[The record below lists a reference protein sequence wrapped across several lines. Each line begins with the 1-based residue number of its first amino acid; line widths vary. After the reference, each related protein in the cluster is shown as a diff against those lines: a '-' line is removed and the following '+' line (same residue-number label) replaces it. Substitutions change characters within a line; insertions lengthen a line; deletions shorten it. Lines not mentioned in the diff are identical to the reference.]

1 MKGIFTLVPATLVA
15 ATLCACGSYA
25 PRPMEPNPND
35 PAQIARSA
43 GKAYYECLEAKSAS
57 CADARARMIQAD
69 KAAKDA
75 EILRI
80 RSLGGRSFKIG
91 SE

>member
-1 MKGIFTLVPATLVA
+1 
-15 ATLCACGSYA
+15 
-25 PRPMEPNPND
+25 
-35 PAQIARSA
+35 
-43 GKAYYECLEAKSAS
+43 
-57 CADARARMIQAD
+57 MIQAD